1 MCVPSSP
8 VLGKEAVVERRV
20 INPWS
25 WQDQFGF
32 VQAYEIRGMQRV
44 LICSGQTAVDAEGR
58 PVHPGDMR
66 AQLTQA
72 LDNLETVLQAAGF
85 TLADVVRLNVYTTDV
100 DRFFEASDV
109 LGGRVAAAG
118 GRNTSTLLGVARLA
132 FPELLV
138 ELEATAVA

>member
-1 MCVPSSP
+1 M
-8 VLGKEAVVERRV
+8 ERRV

-32 VQAYEIRGMQRV
+32 VQANEIQAVQRV
-44 LICSGQTAVDAEGR
+44 LICSGQVSVNSDGQ

-72 LDNLETVLQAAGF
+72 LDNLETVLQAANF
-85 TLADVVRLNVYTTDV
+85 TLADVMRLNIYTTDV
-100 DRFFEASDV
+100 DRLFEAYDV
-109 LGGRVAAAG
+109 LATRLSSAGCKQAA
-118 GRNTSTLLGVARLA
+118 TLLGVTRLA

-138 ELEATAVA
+138 ELEATAVG